1 MSPSDLVKADK
12 ANRSSSSTCV
22 YFHPIYGHVRKRGI
36 EKYTND
42 KK

>member
-12 ANRSSSSTCV
+12 ANGSSSSACV
-22 YFHPIYGHVRKRGI
+22 YFHPIYGPVRKRGI
-36 EKYTND
+36 EKHTDD